1 MRLLLLLLQLEALLV
16 SQTKLG
22 ARRSPLICSS
32 CFPLAVQHELPLRSF
47 VRSLVGLLVLA
58 SFWPPVCLCF
68 VFFVDASTASTG
80 CAAPSSFQPSSSPVV
95 REFVVFSASAAI
107 AATINAGSHNNNR
120 ESSKKSTQTALSE
133 VYNALQQLRL
143 WPAEEVW
150 IR

>member
-32 CFPLAVQHELPLRSF
+32 CFPLAVQHELPLRSL

-80 CAAPSSFQPSSSPVV
+80 CAAPFRHFNHLLRQSSESSS
-95 REFVVFSASAAI
+95 
-107 AATINAGSHNNNR
+107 
-120 ESSKKSTQTALSE
+120 SSLHLPPSLRRSTLGRIIITERAQRNPHKLRSPKSTMHCS
-133 VYNALQQLRL
+133 NSDSGRL
-143 WPAEEVW
+143 KKFG
-150 IR
+150 